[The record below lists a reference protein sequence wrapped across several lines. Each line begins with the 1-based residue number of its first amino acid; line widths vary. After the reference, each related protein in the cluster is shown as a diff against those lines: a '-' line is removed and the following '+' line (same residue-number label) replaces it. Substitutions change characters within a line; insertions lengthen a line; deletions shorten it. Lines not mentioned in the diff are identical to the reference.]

1 MITTKYDSEEAYFS
15 IQKGQQQDNKKSKTM
30 RYIQTFWTAG
40 QDPLKHDFGW
50 AHPKYNLMSWAPSCL
65 SLREHYENVDLYTDS
80 VGYHILI
87 DVLKLPYTKTHVV
100 FDDFQCLSHHWA
112 LAKIKTYSMQTE
124 PFIHVDGDVYLS
136 KPLPKKLTEAP
147 LMVQNRERS
156 TDYYQ
161 KMVERILS
169 VETINGMS
177 YVEGSFNGSGTLSN
191 NKVYYTITYQ
201 CEIGGVIHNRIIQRN
216 IDV

>member
-1 MITTKYDSEEAYFS
+1 
-15 IQKGQQQDNKKSKTM
+15 
-30 RYIQTFWTAG
+30 
-40 QDPLKHDFGW
+40 
-50 AHPKYNLMSWAPSCL
+50 
-65 SLREHYENVDLYTDS
+65 
-80 VGYHILI
+80 
-87 DVLKLPYTKTHVV
+87 
-100 FDDFQCLSHHWA
+100 
-112 LAKIKTYSMQTE
+112 MQTE